1 MGEKKKGETVLI
13 KRFEDSLVWQEA
25 RKLMNAV
32 YDMTDAKV
40 FRKDCSLSDQLRRA
54 SVSCM
59 SNVAEGFDS
68 HTKQQFIQMLNY
80 TRRSA
85 SEVQS
90 GLYAALDRKYINEV
104 DFKKNYEQAASV
116 RRLANGFIRHLRGS
130 NKQSNS
136 HTRGAAII

>member
-1 MGEKKKGETVLI
+1 MLI

-40 FRKDCSLSDQLRRA
+40 FRKDYSLSDQLRRA

-68 HTKQQFIQMLNY
+68 DTKQQFIQMLNY

-90 GLYAALDRKYINEV
+90 GLYAALDRKYIGEV
-104 DFKKNYEQAASV
+104 DFKKNYERAASV

-136 HTRGAAII
+136 RTRGVAIV